1 MAQEFSFDVVSK
13 VDLQE
18 VSNAVQQASK
28 EIATRFDFRGSKS
41 KIEWNE
47 KDLALTLISDDEH
60 KLKSVVDILE
70 TRLVKRGIAVK
81 SLDYQKIE
89 AAALGTV
96 RQVAKIQ
103 QGISSEKAK
112 EIVKAIK
119 DQKLKV
125 QASIQ
130 ADQVRVVGKAKDDLQ
145 AVRRSCAA
153 GTSACRCSSRTIDEA
168 ERAMSPSPIENLRLK
183 RAYDLISDKLARVE
197 EELLLHF
204 RSPIPTIDRIGD
216 LPRAGRG
223 QAHPA
228 GPAAAVGAP
237 ARLPRGRQGRPLRR
251 RGRVHPHGD
260 PRPRRHHRR
269 GHGCGAAGPPP
280 TPGGATT

>member
-41 KIEWNE
+41 RIEWND
-47 KDLALTLISDDEH
+47 KDLLLTLTSDDEH

-89 AAALGTV
+89 PAANATV
-96 RQVAKIQ
+96 RQPAKIQ
-103 QGISSEKAK
+103 QGISSDQAK
-112 EIVKAIK
+112 EIVRAIK

-130 ADQVRVVGKAKDDLQ
+130 ADQVRVSGKSKDDLQ
-145 AVRRSCAA
+145 SVMA
-153 GTSACRCSSRTIDEA
+153 
-168 ERAMSPSPIENLRLK
+168 
-183 RAYDLISDKLARVE
+183 
-197 EELLLHF
+197 LL
-204 RSPIPTIDRIGD
+204 
-216 LPRAGRG
+216 
-223 QAHPA
+223 
-228 GPAAAVGAP
+228 
-237 ARLPRGRQGRPLRR
+237 RGRDFGVPLQFTNYR
-251 RGRVHPHGD
+251 
-260 PRPRRHHRR
+260 
-269 GHGCGAAGPPP
+269 
-280 TPGGATT
+280 